1 MNIKIGRWLIV
12 LALLIS
18 ACSNGKASAPQSA
31 EQPPT
36 PYPDTPSPA
45 KIDAPQVEAPEIIN
59 LEMFNELE
67 GWAVTNTEIVRTND
81 GGITWYNVSPA
92 GMVESGYSV
101 GAFFL
106 DRDHAWVQRP
116 DMDKYP
122 NSGTLYRTTDGGLTW
137 ENFIVP
143 FSGGDLSFAD
153 AQNGWMLADLG
164 AGAGSNAVA
173 VFQTTDGGSSWE
185 KTYTND
191 PNEEDA
197 SDSLPLG
204 GLKSDLVPM
213 DMHQAWVTGVVYAP
227 GEIYL
232 YRTTDQGRSWKQ
244 VPMPL
249 PADAQNFELG
259 IDRDQMKFV
268 SPKDGYLALR
278 MSGDATQT
286 AVYVTHDA
294 GNTWRLTPTVLNGAG
309 ASSFLT
315 RQEAVIYNGE
325 QFQVTRDAAQT
336 WSAVVPDISFGET
349 FAGMEFV
356 NLTSGWVITID
367 PSTNHRSLYR
377 TQDGG
382 STWLPVVP

>member
-1 MNIKIGRWLIV
+1 M
-12 LALLIS
+12 
-18 ACSNGKASAPQSA
+18 
-31 EQPPT
+31 
-36 PYPDTPSPA
+36 
-45 KIDAPQVEAPEIIN
+45 
-59 LEMFNELE
+59 
-67 GWAVTNTEIVRTND
+67 
-81 GGITWYNVSPA
+81 
-92 GMVESGYSV
+92 
-101 GAFFL
+101 
-106 DRDHAWVQRP
+106 
-116 DMDKYP
+116 
-122 NSGTLYRTTDGGLTW
+122 
-137 ENFIVP
+137 
-143 FSGGDLSFAD
+143 
-153 AQNGWMLADLG
+153 
-164 AGAGSNAVA
+164 
-173 VFQTTDGGSSWE
+173 
-185 KTYTND
+185 
-191 PNEEDA
+191 
-197 SDSLPLG
+197 
-204 GLKSDLVPM
+204 
-213 DMHQAWVTGVVYAP
+213 
-227 GEIYL
+227 
-232 YRTTDQGRSWKQ
+232 
-244 VPMPL
+244 PMPL

-325 QFQVTRDAAQT
+325 QFQVTRDEAQT